1 MDIIRE
7 LSERWE
13 WFDDLVDFIW
23 RGPCEHIAVLVCHD
37 DHSELVDYTN
47 WLRSAGDWTVE
58 LRGVESWLVHPGDFV
73 LLIHRGW
80 SLLRWRNSIQTE
92 IYQRSGV
99 AFDTPAEL
107 EA

>member
-1 MDIIRE
+1 MNIITA

-23 RGPCEHIAVLVCHD
+23 RGRCEHIAVLVCHD
-37 DHSELVDYTN
+37 EYHHLVDYTN
-47 WLRSAGDWTVE
+47 WLRGLGDWTVE
-58 LRGVESWLVHPGDFV
+58 LRGVEPWLVHPGDFV

-80 SLLRWRNSIQTE
+80 SLLRWSNTIEPDWFERT
-92 IYQRSGV
+92 GA
-99 AFDTPAEL
+99 AFDTPATL